1 MDPLGRL
8 HQDRRQARQHGD
20 PWAELCVVAT
30 VTGEGEPSARVLV
43 LRELDPGSGGSS
55 TSTPPKPAIGV
66 FVNASSPKVDE
77 FSRSSSVA
85 VLIYLPSIMVQYRL
99 RCTLDPI
106 DPILVREAWQMR
118 PEVSKRMDWVYE
130 TYPQSTEIASRRALL
145 DALSSEARAQPL
157 LAPESA
163 IGYLFRPF
171 ELERLDLDRR
181 DGPHD
186 RRQYTLR
193 EGDWT
198 EAVLVP

>member
-8 HQDRRQARQHGD
+8 DQDRRQAREHGD

-30 VTGEGEPSARVLV
+30 VTDEGEPSARVLV
-43 LRELDPGSGGSS
+43 VRELDRGSGS
-55 TSTPPKPAIGV
+55 TSTPRRPAIGI

-85 VLIYLPSIMVQYRL
+85 VLIYLPSVMVQYRL
-99 RCTLDPI
+99 RCSLDPI
-106 DPILVREAWQMR
+106 DPGLVREAWRMR
-118 PEVSKRMDWVYE
+118 PDVSKRMDRVYE

-145 DALSSEARAQPL
+145 DAVSSDEAHPQPL

-163 IGYLFRPF
+163 VGYLFRPF
-171 ELERLDLDRR
+171 ELERLDLDRS

-186 RRQYTLR
+186 RRRYTLR

-198 EAVLVP
+198 EAFLVP